1 MAKFA
6 GEQLSLI
13 AEDFDDDRPIGD
25 WDWEINNLVLLP
37 KVREQHLT
45 LLPKVREQE
54 RDDRNSDPHGDPHGD
69 SLLPNFREQASI
81 ELLPKVREQLY
92 PAREIREQ
100 LLAGQTVI
108 GYSIVQIKNDRY
120 YLTHAKSTKYYPMN
134 GWWDIKN
141 KKGINYL
148 YTRWRE
154 GVTQKSRCLGRLDRL
169 E

>member
-1 MAKFA
+1 LFVLTIMAKFA

-13 AEDFDDDRPIGD
+13 AEDFEHRPIGD
-25 WDWEINNLVLLP
+25 WEWEINNLVLLP

-54 RDDRNSDPHGDPHGD
+54 RPEIHHPD
-69 SLLPNFREQASI
+69 L
-81 ELLPKVREQLY
+81 LLPKVREQLY
-92 PAREIREQ
+92 PPREIREQ
-100 LLAGQTVI
+100 LLAGQTAI
-108 GYSIVQIKNDRY
+108 GYSIVPIKSHRY
-120 YLTHAKSTKYYPMN
+120 YLTHAKSTKYYPAN

-141 KKGINYL
+141 KNGINYL

-154 GVTQKSRCLGRLDRL
+154 GLTQKSRCLGRLDRL